1 MRRRDVVRGVAA
13 SAALWPLAS
22 YAQQAVNPPTIGF
35 LSSTT
40 ADDWAQRVAAFRQGL
55 SNAGYNEG
63 HNVALVFRYADY
75 HYERLPA
82 MAADLVGQGVN
93 MILASGGDNSIKAAM
108 AATSTIP
115 IIFTTANDPVSA
127 GYVRSLNRPGGNA
140 TGITFLGSSLE
151 PKRLEV
157 LHEIDQKANSIA
169 VFMGAAN
176 APRAERDTRDI
187 EAAAKSLGMRVRFVG
202 ISREDD
208 LAPAFRDV
216 VSRRDDAIHFVT
228 DPFFAA
234 RARTLAAL
242 AATAALPATSSERSF
257 TTAGGLL
264 SYGASSTSAY
274 RQAGSYAG
282 LVLKGEKPAELPV
295 QQSTTIELV
304 INLKTAK
311 ALGLTVPLPLLG
323 RADEVIE

>member
-1 MRRRDVVRGVAA
+1 MRRRDFIKVIAG
-13 SAALWPLAS
+13 SAAGWSLTAR
-22 YAQQAVNPPTIGF
+22 AQPTVNLPTIGF
-35 LSSTT
+35 LC
-40 ADDWAQRVAAFRQGL
+40 AAAPDDWTSRVSAFRQGL
-55 SNAGYNEG
+55 SNAGYVEG
-63 HNVALVFRYADY
+63 HNVSLAFRYAEY

-82 MAADLVGQGVN
+82 MALDLVSQGVN
-93 MILASGGDNSIKAAM
+93 VILASGGDNSIKAAT

-115 IIFTTANDPVSA
+115 IVFTTANDPVAA
-127 GYVRSLNRPGGNA
+127 GYVKSLNRPGGNM

-157 LHEIDQKANSIA
+157 LHEIDQKVSSIA

-176 APRAERDTRDI
+176 ARAERDAREI
-187 EAAAKSLGMRVRFVG
+187 EAAAKSLGLRVRFVR
-202 ISREDD
+202 INSEDE

-216 VSRRDDAIHFVT
+216 VARRDDAIHFVT

-242 AATAALPATSSERSF
+242 SATTVLPATSSERDF
-257 TTAGGLL
+257 AVAGGLF

-274 RQAGSYAG
+274 RQAGTYAG

-295 QQSTTIELV
+295 QESTTIQLI

-311 ALGLTVPLPLLG
+311 SLGLTIPLPLLG